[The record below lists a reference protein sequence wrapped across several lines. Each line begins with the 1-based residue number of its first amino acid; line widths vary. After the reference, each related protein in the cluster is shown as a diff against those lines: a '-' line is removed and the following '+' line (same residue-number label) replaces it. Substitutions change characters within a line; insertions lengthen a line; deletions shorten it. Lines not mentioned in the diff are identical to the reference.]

1 MVPTPETPG
10 APIGAPAPGARPAV
24 SAIVLRGDR
33 VLLGLRRGA
42 HGAGTWC
49 FPGGKT
55 DPGEDPATAAARELL
70 EETGLRATAA
80 VPVAWTDDRFP
91 AEGLRFA
98 TLHHLVAADGE
109 PAEREPGKV
118 GRWGWF
124 RWDSLPEPLFA
135 PITALLATGW
145 RPPGPDA
152 PR

>member
-1 MVPTPETPG
+1 MTETPG

-42 HGAGTWC
+42 HGAGTWS
-49 FPGGKT
+49 FPGGKV
-55 DPGEDPATAAARELL
+55 DPGEDPATAAARELH
-70 EETGLRATAA
+70 EETGLHATGT

-91 AEGLRFA
+91 GDGLHFA
-98 TLHHLVAADGE
+98 TLHHLVDAEGE
-109 PAEREPGKV
+109 PVEREPDKV
-118 GRWGWF
+118 GRWAWF
-124 RWDSLPEPLFA
+124 RWDALPAPLFS

-145 RPPGPDA
+145 RPPGPGA